1 MGLAAA
7 TGSTLGM
14 GLWQR
19 IKQVA
24 LTDVTVLVKGIDHD
38 MLEGV
43 ERVLVEADFGP
54 ATFEL
59 VEHLEKKIRR
69 GELKTEKGL
78 RNWLVDE
85 IAGMFGTADAE
96 TPRDGEDQGASGG
109 IEGQRGAGDTA
120 IPPYRRPADGE
131 ESRGIKGQQEAAR
144 GSPTVI
150 VMLGVNGVGKTTQAA
165 KLAHRLVQGGKSVIL
180 AAADTFRA
188 GAAEQLSIWA
198 ERLGLP
204 AVTGTPGGDPA
215 AAAFDAVE
223 SAMARGTDVVIVD
236 TAGRLHTESDLMTEL
251 QKIVRVVGRRCEG
264 APHES
269 FLVLDGTV
277 GQNAIQ
283 QGKLF
288 SSAVPVTG
296 LIVTKLDG
304 TAKGGAVVSLQREIG
319 VPVRYLGVGE
329 ALDDLVDFEPRRFAE
344 RLLGD

>member
-1 MGLAAA
+1 
-7 TGSTLGM
+7 M
-14 GLWQR
+14 GLWKR

-38 MLEGV
+38 MLEAV
-43 ERVLVEADFGP
+43 ERVLIEADFGP

-59 VEHLEKKIRR
+59 VEHLEEKIRR
-69 GELKTEKGL
+69 GELKTEKAF

-85 IAGMFGTADAE
+85 IVGMFGV
-96 TPRDGEDQGASGG
+96 
-109 IEGQRGAGDTA
+109 GDTA
-120 IPPYRRPADGE
+120 RPPDRHTAVSG
-131 ESRGIKGQQEAAR
+131 
-144 GSPTVI
+144 PTVI

-165 KLAHRLVQGGKSVIL
+165 KLAHRLVQDGKSVIL
-180 AAADTFRA
+180 AAADTFRP
-188 GAAEQLSIWA
+188 GAPEQLSIWA
-198 ERLGLP
+198 ERLGLS
-204 AVTGTPGGDPA
+204 AVTGTQGGDPA
-215 AAAFDAVE
+215 AVAFDAIE
-223 SAMARGTDVVIVD
+223 AATARGIDVVIVD

-251 QKIVRVVGRRCEG
+251 QKIVRVVSRRCEG

-329 ALDDLVDFEPRRFAE
+329 ALDDLVEFEPRRFAE
-344 RLLGD
+344 RLLDD

>member
-14 GLWQR
+14 GLWKR

-38 MLEGV
+38 LLGEV
-43 ERVLVEADFGP
+43 ERVLIEADFGP
-54 ATFEL
+54 ATFGL
-59 VEHLEKKIRR
+59 VERLEEKIRR
-69 GELKTEKGL
+69 GELKTEEAF
-78 RNWLVDE
+78 RSWLVDE
-85 IAGMFGTADAE
+85 IVGMFG
-96 TPRDGEDQGASGG
+96 GEGTEGTEGTEGAARGS
-109 IEGQRGAGDTA
+109 EGQRGAGDTA
-120 IPPYRRPADGE
+120 VPPYRHTAVGGAQGPRGTGLNVAEDG
-131 ESRGIKGQQEAAR
+131 
-144 GSPTVI
+144 PTVV

-165 KLAHRLVQGGKSVIL
+165 KLAHRLVQDGKSVIL

-215 AAAFDAVE
+215 AVAFDAVE

>member
-14 GLWQR
+14 GLWKR

-38 MLEGV
+38 LLGEV
-43 ERVLVEADFGP
+43 ERVLIEADFGP
-54 ATFEL
+54 ATFGL
-59 VEHLEKKIRR
+59 VERLEEKIRR
-69 GELKTEKGL
+69 GELKTEEAF
-78 RNWLVDE
+78 RSWLVDE
-85 IAGMFGTADAE
+85 IVGMFG
-96 TPRDGEDQGASGG
+96 GEGPQGAAGG
-109 IEGQRGAGDTA
+109 SEGQRGAGDTA
-120 IPPYRRPADGE
+120 VPPYRHTAVSGAQGPWGTGLNVAEDG
-131 ESRGIKGQQEAAR
+131 
-144 GSPTVI
+144 PTVV

-165 KLAHRLVQGGKSVIL
+165 KLAHRLVQDGKSVIL
-180 AAADTFRA
+180 AAADTFRP

-198 ERLGLP
+198 ERLGLS
-204 AVTGTPGGDPA
+204 AVTGTQGGDPA
-215 AAAFDAVE
+215 AVAFDAIE
-223 SAMARGTDVVIVD
+223 SATARGIDVVIVD

-329 ALDDLVDFEPRRFAE
+329 ALDHLVEFEPRRFAE
-344 RLLGD
+344 RLLDD

>member
-1 MGLAAA
+1 MG
-7 TGSTLGM
+7 
-14 GLWQR
+14 
-19 IKQVA
+19 
-24 LTDVTVLVKGIDHD
+24 
-38 MLEGV
+38 
-43 ERVLVEADFGP
+43 
-54 ATFEL
+54 
-59 VEHLEKKIRR
+59 
-69 GELKTEKGL
+69 
-78 RNWLVDE
+78 
-85 IAGMFGTADAE
+85 
-96 TPRDGEDQGASGG
+96 
-109 IEGQRGAGDTA
+109 
-120 IPPYRRPADGE
+120 
-131 ESRGIKGQQEAAR
+131 AAR

-165 KLAHRLVQGGKSVIL
+165 KLAHRLVQDGKSVIL

-204 AVTGTPGGDPA
+204 AVTGTRGGDPA
-215 AAAFDAVE
+215 AVAFDAVE